1 MLQLAFLAL
10 AALIPGTA
18 LASEAELHIPELS
31 TTYNL
36 FGSTVAGTTLLGW
49 GIVVGFLGMIFGL
62 VEFMRIKKLPAHQS
76 MLDISALIYETC
88 KTYLF
93 QQGKLLIL
101 LEVFIGICIFYY
113 FKVLQG
119 MDFSRVLLILL
130 WSALGILGSFGVAW
144 FGIRINT

>member
-1 MLQLAFLAL
+1 MRGIPSMFQVFSRKFSWLACTTLAL
-10 AALIPGTA
+10 APSAA

-49 GIVVGFLGMIFGL
+49 GIVVGLLGMLFGFI
-62 VEFMRIKKLPAHQS
+62 EFLRIKKLPAHQS

-93 QQGKLLIL
+93 QQGKLLMV
-101 LEVFIGICIFYY
+101 LEGFIGLCIVYY
-113 FKVLQG
+113 FGVLQE
-119 MDFSRVLLILL
+119 MEASRVALILV
-130 WSALGILGSFGVAW
+130 WSVLGILG
-144 FGIRINT
+144 